1 MSDKQ
6 TITYKIKNQDIELNT
21 YQAELL
27 KQLQDGAPKN
37 FLFKNYFIKNKKE
50 HIFMARLAEEKTL
63 LMDIFLDGLN
73 ISYKKFHYIDLMQ
86 EIHKLLE
93 KEKGTKNP
101 IKRFLINIFQILD

>member
-37 FLFKNYFIKNKKE
+37 FLFKNYFIKKQKGR
-50 HIFMARLAEEKTL
+50 IF
-63 LMDIFLDGLN
+63 
-73 ISYKKFHYIDLMQ
+73 
-86 EIHKLLE
+86 
-93 KEKGTKNP
+93 
-101 IKRFLINIFQILD
+101 IKYLSEVKP